1 MRGCIISF
9 DAWKWA
15 IAQELK
21 PSSSKFVLLALAD
34 AVQDASGR
42 AFLSSETIGRFTSL
56 DAKTITS
63 AIADLLARGWIADT
77 GERVGRT
84 GRVKVYELCS
94 YVRSLVPCI
103 CSDSK
108 AVVLEGKT
116 GAIESHLNRGHSGAT
131 APKAGGLERHLKRV
145 HSDAPPSLQ
154 LPGIP
159 AAVSSG
165 SSTGE
170 HAQAVEVLAYLN
182 RVSSSRFQPTA
193 KNLGFIL
200 ARMAEG
206 YPAHVLKLLA
216 YHRLTVW
223 RRDPKMLEYLRPA
236 TLYNAEKCNQYAGQV
251 PGPYF
256 KTCAEC
262 SIEILPDVG
271 ACPNGCT
278 ARAAAAVE
286 AARAPMPEHIR
297 RREGE
302 SVKQWIGRL
311 KEAGKVAA

>member
-1 MRGCIISF
+1 M
-9 DAWKWA
+9 
-15 IAQELK
+15 
-21 PSSSKFVLLALAD
+21 
-34 AVQDASGR
+34 QDATGR
-42 AFLSSETIGRFTSL
+42 AFLSSDTIGKFTSL

-63 AIADLLARGWIADT
+63 ALADLLARGWISDT

-108 AVVLEGKT
+108 PVALQGKS
-116 GAIESHLNRGHSGAT
+116 GAIEQPQNRWDSAST
-131 APKAGGLERHLKRV
+131 APKPAVLERHLKRV
-145 HSDAPPSLQ
+145 HSAAPPSLQ

-159 AAVSSG
+159 AAMSSA

-170 HAQAVEVLAYLN
+170 HAQAVEVLDYLN
-182 RVSSSRFQPTA
+182 KVSSSRFQPTA

-278 ARAAAAVE
+278 ARAAAAAE
-286 AARAPMPEHIR
+286 ASRQPMPEHIR

-302 SVKQWIGRL
+302 SVKQWIDRL
-311 KEAGKVAA
+311 REAGKVAA